1 VKSKPFVKNNQGET
15 ALDAFVREYSVS
27 ALPMNISEFKNV
39 GSSDLKRPRVNQ
51 FDIDAWDKTW
61 GKYYKPDGTRK

>member
-1 VKSKPFVKNNQGET
+1 
-15 ALDAFVREYSVS
+15 LDAFVGEYGVS

-39 GSSDLKRPRVNQ
+39 GSGDLKRPRVGS
-51 FDIDAWDKTW
+51 FEMKAWDNTW